1 MDKANNEFPPIRVP
15 LPSYKEKI
23 DAVEESLKEWAK
35 HKHYHRPGVKL
46 SEVAAE
52 TGIASIHISYCVR
65 NRMKMNFPAWLNSL
79 RIEDAK
85 RLIHRNPDIP
95 SYEVGYKIG
104 CPNPETFKKVFQKF
118 AGCSIEEYREKMN
131 AKRYRQCAQC

>member
-1 MDKANNEFPPIRVP
+1 MDETGNELPLIRMP

-23 DAVEESLKEWAK
+23 DGVEESLKEWAK

-85 RLIHRNPDIP
+85 RMIHRNPDIP

-118 AGCSIEEYREKMN
+118 AGCTFNEYVPQIK
-131 AKRYRQCAQC
+131 AQQ

>member
-23 DAVEESLKEWAK
+23 DAVEESLKEWVK
-35 HKHYHRPGVKL
+35 LRHYHRPGVKL

-85 RLIHRNPDIP
+85 RMIHRNPDIP
-95 SYEVGYKIG
+95 LYEVGYKIG

-118 AGCSIEEYREKMN
+118 AGCSIEEYRAKIN
-131 AKRYRQCAQC
+131 AKRHRQCAQ

>member
-1 MDKANNEFPPIRVP
+1 MDETGNELPLIRMP

-23 DAVEESLKEWAK
+23 DGVEESLKEWAK

-85 RLIHRNPDIP
+85 RMIHRNPDIP

-104 CPNPETFKKVFQKF
+104 CPNPETFKNVFIKF
-118 AGCSIEEYREKMN
+118 TGCTFNEYVQQIK
-131 AKRYRQCAQC
+131 AQQ

>member
-23 DAVEESLKEWAK
+23 DAVEESLKEWVK
-35 HKHYHRPGVKL
+35 LRHYHRPGVKL
-46 SEVAAE
+46 SEVMAE

-85 RLIHRNPDIP
+85 RMIHRNPDIP

-118 AGCSIEEYREKMN
+118 AGCSIEEYREKIN
-131 AKRYRQCAQC
+131 AKRHRQCAQ